1 LSPKLAAH
9 ASASYSP
16 TVTDL
21 SPEANQVR
29 ARFGWIAIFNVA
41 FAVVLIAVGV
51 ANAVTK
57 FLGHGW
63 FFTVVPL
70 VMGVVCLRSASHLW
84 NIRDRVAA
92 GQDRLAAMDEP
103 TRRARKRRANR
114 IVFLQFVIMGAISI
128 AGAVLGGWLG
138 FFVALLAML
147 IALELF
153 GLAVKLLIRRRAQT
167 QSEE

>member
-1 LSPKLAAH
+1 MR
-9 ASASYSP
+9 
-16 TVTDL
+16 V
-21 SPEANQVR
+21 Q
-29 ARFGWIAIFNVA
+29 FGWFAVFQVA
-41 FAVVLIAVGV
+41 LAVVLLAVGI
-51 ANAVTK
+51 ANAATK
-57 FLGHGW
+57 FLGDAW
-63 FFTVVPL
+63 FLTVGPL
-70 VMGVVCLRSASHLW
+70 VLAVVCLRSASHLW

-92 GQDRLAAMDEP
+92 GHQRLAEMDEP

-138 FFVALLAML
+138 FFIALLAML

-153 GLAVKLLIRRRAQT
+153 GLVVKLLVRRRAHI